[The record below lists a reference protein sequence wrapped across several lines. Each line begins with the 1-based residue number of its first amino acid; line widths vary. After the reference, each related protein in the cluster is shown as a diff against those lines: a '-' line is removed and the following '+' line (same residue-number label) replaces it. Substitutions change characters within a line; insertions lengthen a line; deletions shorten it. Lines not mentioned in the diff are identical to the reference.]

1 MAAAAAREGGGA
13 GEEADVVNPIV
24 FFDITLGGEFCD
36 EKSPQFFFP
45 FFLFISSP
53 FSPLPS
59 HPVVWE
65 EDVCVCVCACVFL
78 FFLLLLLI
86 LFK

>member
-24 FFDITLGGEFCD
+24 FFDITLGGEFFD

-53 FSPLPS
+53 S
-59 HPVVWE
+59 HPPTLSFE
-65 EDVCVCVCACVFL
+65 EDVCVCVCVFL
-78 FFLLLLLI
+78 FYFYYY
-86 LFK
+86 